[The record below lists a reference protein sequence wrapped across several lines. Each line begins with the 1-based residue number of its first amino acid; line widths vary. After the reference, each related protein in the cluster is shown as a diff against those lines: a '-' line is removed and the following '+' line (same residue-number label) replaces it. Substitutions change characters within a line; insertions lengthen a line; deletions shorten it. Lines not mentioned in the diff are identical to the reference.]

1 LGKRLENKKILLG
14 VTGSIAVY
22 KACSVLRELQSM
34 GAEVKVVMTQSSQ
47 KFVTPLTF
55 ETLSKNEVATELF
68 PDNRVVKTR
77 HISYAEWAD
86 VILICP
92 ATANII
98 GKVASGIADD
108 FLSTV
113 IMASRTPVIFAP
125 AMDAQMIKNKIF
137 ISNCHKLE
145 SFGYTVLSTEKG
157 ELASGLSGPGR
168 LADCHLIVHHTVRA
182 LLGNTTLKKKKIVVT
197 AGATREFL
205 DPVRY
210 ITNKSSGKMGFSL
223 AEEAALRGAD
233 VCLISGPSHLT
244 PVDFLT
250 YIEVETVEEMASAV
264 IKEAEDAHA
273 VIMAA
278 AVSDYTPEKTY
289 NHKIK
294 KDSDVFNLK
303 LKKTVDILSRLGAD
317 KKGRILVGFSL
328 ETDKGEENSIKKLHQ
343 KNLDM
348 ICLNNPFEEGGC
360 LGTAT
365 NKITIYYSDKKKT
378 ELSVLPKWKAA
389 EKIVDEIEEMLDR
402 GKGKNKRKTDIEQKT
417 KDKKEL

>member
-1 LGKRLENKKILLG
+1 MEKRLENKNILLG

-22 KACSVLRELQSM
+22 KACSVLRELQSI
-34 GAEVKVVMTQSSQ
+34 GAEVKVIMTKSAQ

-68 PDNRVVKTR
+68 PENRVVKTR
-77 HISYAEWAD
+77 HIRYAEWAD

-113 IMASRTPVIFAP
+113 IMASRAPVVFAP

-137 ISNCHKLE
+137 LSNCHKLE
-145 SFGYTVLSTEKG
+145 SFGYIVLSTEEG

-168 LADCHLIVHHTVRA
+168 LADYHLLVNYTIRA
-182 LLGNTTLKKKKIVVT
+182 LLGNTKLKKKKIVVT
-197 AGATREFL
+197 AGATREFF

-210 ITNKSSGKMGFSL
+210 ITNRSSGKMGFAL

-233 VCLISGPSHLT
+233 VSLISGPSHLT
-244 PVDFLT
+244 PVDYIT
-250 YIEVETVEEMASAV
+250 YIEVETADEMASAV
-264 IKEAEDAHA
+264 KKEADDAHA

-317 KKGRILVGFSL
+317 KRGRILIGFSL
-328 ETDKGEENSIKKLHQ
+328 ETDNGEENSIKKLQQ
-343 KNLDM
+343 KNLDI

-360 LGTAT
+360 FGTET
-365 NKITIYYSDKKKT
+365 NKITIFFPDKKKT
-378 ELSVLPKWKAA
+378 ELPILPKWKSA
-389 EKIVDEIEEMLDR
+389 EKIVDEIEELLGR
-402 GKGKNKRKTDIEQKT
+402 RKEKGKRNKT
-417 KDKKEL
+417 KD